1 MQPDLLEAFSMS
13 IQEVLANLCQCEVT
27 VNPPKV
33 MNISETTEDITIV
46 LNIAGKIS
54 GQILY
59 TMNIN
64 SGSELVSSMIGM
76 PVSKIEESDELSIS
90 TLSEISN
97 IITGNA
103 LTRLSENG
111 FYCEATA
118 APLIIFGKNK
128 VLKVLNPIAQ
138 TFVSSTSIGDFN
150 VGIITV

>member
-1 MQPDLLEAFSMS
+1 MQPDLLESFSMS
-13 IQEVLANLCQCEVT
+13 IQEVLANLCQCDV
-27 VNPPKV
+27 KV
-33 MNISETTEDITIV
+33 HPAKVINISETIEDITIV
-46 LNIAGKIS
+46 INVAGKIN

-59 TMNIN
+59 MMNTN
-64 SGSELVSSMIGM
+64 SGSELVSNMIGM
-76 PVSKIEESDELSIS
+76 PVSNIEESDELSIS

-118 APLIIFGKNK
+118 APLIIFGKSK
-128 VLKVLNPIAQ
+128 VLKVLSPIAQ